1 MPTPAR
7 PASRPRLLA
16 VLGVLAAL
24 LLSGCS
30 ELEGTGDKGYITGD
44 GRVQEVAPDDRGEP
58 VDLTGE
64 SLTGEP
70 LDLADLRGGVAV
82 VNVWYSTCPPC
93 RAEQPELTSA
103 ANASEGTA
111 EFVGLNI
118 REYDTSM
125 GLAFNRTFDVPYPSF
140 FSPDGQDL
148 LAFSGTLSPQSI
160 PSTVVL
166 DAEGRVAASII
177 GPLPSEQ
184 TLLTLIDD
192 VAAETGGGQDGTQ
205 DGTQDGDV
213 RRG

>member
-1 MPTPAR
+1 MG
-7 PASRPRLLA
+7 L
-16 VLGVLAAL
+16 LAAL
-24 LLSGCS
+24 LLSGCT

-44 GRVQEVAPDDRGEP
+44 GQIREVAPEDRGDP

-64 SLTGEP
+64 GLDGEP

-103 ANASEGTA
+103 AERTEGTA
-111 EFVGLNI
+111 EFVGINI
-118 REYDTSM
+118 RENDTAM

-140 FSPDGQDL
+140 YSPTGEAM
-148 LAFSGTLSPQSI
+148 LAFTGTLAPNSI

-166 DAEGRVAASII
+166 DAEGRVAASVI

-184 TLLTLIDD
+184 TLLTLVED
-192 VAAETGGGQDGTQ
+192 VAAETQRPGRGQGGGAT
-205 DGTQDGDV
+205 
-213 RRG
+213 RG

>member
-1 MPTPAR
+1 V
-7 PASRPRLLA
+7 LVA
-16 VLGVLAAL
+16 V
-24 LLSGCS
+24 LLSGCT

-44 GRVQEVAPDDRGEP
+44 GQVREVAPGDRGDP
-58 VDLTGE
+58 VDLEGE

-103 ANASEGTA
+103 ANRTEGTA
-111 EFVGLNI
+111 EFVGINI
-118 REYDTSM
+118 REYDTAM
-125 GLAFNRTFDVPYPSF
+125 GQAFNRTFDVPYPSI
-140 FSPDGQDL
+140 FSPDGQSL
-148 LAFSGTLSPQSI
+148 LAFSGTLAPNSI

-184 TLLTLIDD
+184 TLVTLIED
-192 VAAETGGGQDGTQ
+192 VAAESGPPQRGREGGEQ
-205 DGTQDGDV
+205 
-213 RRG
+213 RG